1 VQGANEHAMCD
12 SARRQLVPIA
22 RPPTTYVELSMK
34 NPGSHSVHVG
44 SVWLVHE
51 RRSQLGISVHAVQ
64 AVSDVV
70 LHGCVW
76 KVPSGHVCGKRK
88 ARLSAVLTHHR

>member
-12 SARRQLVPIA
+12 SARGQLVPIA
-22 RPPTTYVELSMK
+22 RPPITYVELSMK
-34 NPGSHSVHVG
+34 YPGSHSVHVA
-44 SVWLVHE
+44 SVSFVHE
-51 RRSQLGISVHAVQ
+51 RRSQLEISSHAVQ

-76 KVPSGHVCGKRK
+76 KVPSGHVCGKGK
-88 ARLSAVLTHHR
+88 ARLSALLTHHR